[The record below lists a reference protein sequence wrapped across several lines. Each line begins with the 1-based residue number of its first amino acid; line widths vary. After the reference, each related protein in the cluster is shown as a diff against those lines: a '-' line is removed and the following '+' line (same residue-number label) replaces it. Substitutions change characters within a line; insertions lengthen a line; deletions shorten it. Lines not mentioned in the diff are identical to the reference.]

1 VRAASLAVA
10 AAVLLAACGAD
21 PASPAP
27 GTTAPSAPPATLA
40 PSQPVP
46 ATTAPSASA
55 TGAQPVEDP
64 ALLAVLPVAVDGVPV
79 AIESIAFQEA
89 LADPGF
95 SSAVEAAAF
104 AVVVDASDLASAVI
118 AKPHPG
124 TFSDAWYADWR
135 ATYDRGACSQA
146 GGLAA
151 TTETE
156 LGDGRV
162 LYVGTCSG
170 GLHTYHTW
178 LPGRSVVI
186 SAFGLGD
193 RRFGEQLMAGIRP

>member
-1 VRAASLAVA
+1 MRAASLGIA
-10 AAVLLAACGAD
+10 AMTLLAACG
-21 PASPAP
+21 PAP
-27 GTTAPSAPPATLA
+27 ATPPPSVVAPSSPPATLA
-40 PSQPVP
+40 PSEPAP
-46 ATTAPSASA
+46 ATDAPSASA

-64 ALLAVLPVAVDGVPV
+64 ALLGVLPAAVDGVPV
-79 AIESIAFQEA
+79 AIESIAFQDA

-104 AVVVDASDLASAVI
+104 AVVVDASDLASAVV

-156 LGDGRV
+156 LGDGRF
-162 LYVGTCSG
+162 LFVGTCSG

-178 LPGRSVVI
+178 LPGRGVVV
-186 SAFGLGD
+186 SAFGLGE
-193 RRFGEQLMAGIRP
+193 RRLGEQLMAGIRP

>member
-1 VRAASLAVA
+1 VRAAALAFT
-10 AAVLLAACGAD
+10 AAVLLGACGAD
-21 PASPAP
+21 PASPPP
-27 GTTAPSAPPATLA
+27 GTTAPSAPTATLA
-40 PSQPVP
+40 PTQPAP
-46 ATTAPSASA
+46 ATSAPSASVS
-55 TGAQPVEDP
+55 GARPVEDP
-64 ALLAVLPVAVDGVPV
+64 ELLGVLPVAVDGAPV

-95 SSAVEAAAF
+95 ASAVEAAAF
-104 AVVVDASDLASAVI
+104 AVVVDASDLASAVV

-156 LGDGRV
+156 LGDGRI

-178 LPGRSVVI
+178 LPGRGVVV
-186 SAFGLGD
+186 SAFGLGE

>member
-1 VRAASLAVA
+1 VRAVAFALVAV
-10 AAVLLAACGAD
+10 VLLAACGAE
-21 PASPAP
+21 PP
-27 GTTAPSAPPATLA
+27 TTVPVSASAPPPTVASSTVPVTAA
-40 PSQPVP
+40 PSQP
-46 ATTAPSASA
+46 PS
-55 TGAQPVEDP
+55 GDLPLEDP
-64 ALLAVLPVAVDGVPV
+64 ELLGVLPEAVEGAPV

-95 SSAVEAAAF
+95 ASAVESAAF
-104 AVVVDASDLASAVI
+104 AVVVDASDLASAVV

-124 TFSDAWYADWR
+124 TFSDGWYADWR

-156 LGDGRV
+156 LADGRV
-162 LYVGTCSG
+162 LYIGTCSG

-178 LPGRSVVI
+178 LPGPGVVI
-186 SAFGLGD
+186 SAFGLGE
-193 RRFGEQLMAGIRP
+193 RRFGEQLMAGVRP

>member
-1 VRAASLAVA
+1 VRAPSLAVA
-10 AAVLLAACGAD
+10 TVVLLAACGAG
-21 PASPAP
+21 PASPPVA
-27 GTTAPSAPPATLA
+27 TTAPSASPATSE
-40 PSQPVP
+40 PSQPPP

-55 TGAQPVEDP
+55 AGTQPVEDA
-64 ALLAVLPVAVDGVPV
+64 ALLDVLPQAVDGVPV

-95 SSAVEAAAF
+95 SAAVEAAAF
-104 AVVVDASDLASAVI
+104 AVVVDASDLASAVV
-118 AKPHPG
+118 AKPHTG

-156 LGDGRV
+156 LGNGRI

-178 LPGRSVVI
+178 LPGRGVVI

>member
-1 VRAASLAVA
+1 VRAAALGLAA
-10 AAVLLAACGAD
+10 LLLLAACGSETPSAP
-21 PASPAP
+21 PASAS
-27 GTTAPSAPPATLA
+27 APSAPPTVD
-40 PSQPVP
+40 PSQAP
-46 ATTAPSASA
+46 ATTTPSPPPA
-55 TGAQPVEDP
+55 GDQPVEDP
-64 ALLAVLPVAVDGVPV
+64 ALLGVLPQAVAGVPV

-89 LADPGF
+89 AADPGF
-95 SSAVEAAAF
+95 AAAVDSAAF
-104 AVVVDASDLASAVI
+104 AVVVDASDLASAVV

-124 TFSDAWYADWR
+124 TFSDGWYADWR

-156 LGDGRV
+156 LADDRI
-162 LYVGTCSG
+162 LYIGTCSG

-178 LPGRSVVI
+178 LAGRGVVI
-186 SAFGLGD
+186 SAFGLGE

>member
-1 VRAASLAVA
+1 VRAASLATA
-10 AAVLLAACGAD
+10 AVVLLAACGAT
-21 PASPAP
+21 PASTPVA
-27 GTTAPSAPPATLA
+27 TIAPSAPPATA
-40 PSQPVP
+40 EPSQPAP
-46 ATTAPSASA
+46 ATTAPSASTA
-55 TGAQPVEDP
+55 GTQPVEDA
-64 ALLAVLPVAVDGVPV
+64 ALLDVLPQAVDGVPV

-95 SSAVEAAAF
+95 SAAVEAAAF
-104 AVVVDASDLASAVI
+104 AVVVDGSDLASAVV
-118 AKPHPG
+118 ARPHPG

-156 LGDGRV
+156 LGDARI

-178 LPGRSVVI
+178 LPGRGVVI

>member
-1 VRAASLAVA
+1 MRAALAFA
-10 AAVLLAACGAD
+10 AAVLLAACGPD
-21 PASPAP
+21 PASPPPA
-27 GTTAPSAPPATLA
+27 TVAPSAPPATAA
-40 PSQPVP
+40 PSRP
-46 ATTAPSASA
+46 ATAAPSASV

-64 ALLAVLPVAVDGVPV
+64 ALLAVLPATVDGVPV

-95 SSAVEAAAF
+95 SSAVESAVF
-104 AVVVDASDLASAVI
+104 AVVVDASDLASAVV

-156 LGDGRV
+156 LADGRF
-162 LYVGTCSG
+162 LFVGTCSG

-178 LPGRSVVI
+178 LPGRGVVV
-186 SAFGLGD
+186 SAFGLGE